1 MSYVQIYLI
10 VKMMTQQKRELLTQY
25 KKQLRTLELK
35 KKFLVEECQKKKQEL
50 DKLKIQVAE

>member
-1 MSYVQIYLI
+1 
-10 VKMMTQQKRELLTQY
+10 MTQQKRELLTQY